1 MQKNSDW
8 KKKVNDLFQTAQ
20 DEVRKT
26 TIIGKKMLSASKTN
40 SCLHDSLERLGSLA
54 VKDIRSGKLKW
65 DNPQLEELLT
75 VIEQCEKDLEAIEK
89 EVKSVKNVKFSA
101 GPQDVGEE
109 ETQEE
114 KEPKEKSEEK
124 PKE

>member
-26 TIIGKKMLSASKTN
+26 TIIGKKMLTASKTN
-40 SCLHDSLERLGSLA
+40 SCLHDSLERLGALA

-65 DNPQLEELLT
+65 DNPELEELLT
-75 VIEQCEKDLEAIEK
+75 VIEQCEKDLEEIEK

-101 GPQDVGEE
+101 GPQDVGEGE
-109 ETQEE
+109 RETETE
-114 KEPKEKSEEK
+114 TEDESK